1 MKTKLFYF
9 FYFLFVITAC
19 ENKESSEMS
28 NNLIN
33 ETSPYLLQHAYNPVD
48 WNPWNSKY
56 LEKAKKENKLVVISV
71 GYSACHWCHVME
83 RESFEDTVVAKLM
96 NEKYIS
102 IKVDREERPDVD
114 NVYMNAVQL
123 MTGSGGWP
131 LNVVTLPDGRPIW
144 GGTYFSKDQWINA
157 LDQISKLYE
166 KDPGRLI
173 SYADQ
178 LEEGVKSL
186 DIIELNK
193 SKANFN
199 LDIMKEYL
207 NNWSKK
213 FDLEYGGL
221 AGMPK
226 FMMPNNLHFLLKYS
240 YQTNNTEIQDFVNLT
255 LKKMAFGGVYDQI
268 GGGFSR
274 YSVDNKWHI
283 PHFEKMLYDNAQL
296 VSLYS
301 DAYKATKNELYKK
314 VVYKTIDFVNS
325 ELKDESGGYYSSLDA
340 DSKTING
347 ALEEGAFYV
356 WTEKELKITLKDDY
370 TVFSNYYNINPYG
383 YWEDDNYVLIRSED
397 AQKIATIHNL
407 SALELEQII
416 KNCNSKLIKVRNK
429 RGKPRLD
436 DKILTSWNGLMI
448 KGFVDSYK
456 AFNEPEFLNSA
467 IDNAEFIVKN
477 LYSEDGQLLRNY
489 KNGKSN
495 INGYLED
502 YSAIISGFL
511 SLHEVTLDEKWLK
524 YSKQLTEYVYKHF
537 YNEKTKMFYFT
548 SDLDE
553 KLLSRTV
560 EFRDDVI
567 PSSNSIMANNLFLL
581 SHYFDNQDYLETAIK
596 MLNNVSPEIDP
607 YPNGFSNW
615 LDLMLKISDSFYEVA
630 IVGED
635 AVSKTIE
642 INKSFKPNKLIIGSL
657 NDSDLPLLKNRY
669 VNNDTFIYV
678 CVKKA
683 CKLPVKTSEEALYLL
698 N

>member
-1 MKTKLFYF
+1 MKTNILYF

-301 DAYKATKNELYKK
+301 DAYKATKNELYRK

-407 SALELEQII
+407 SVLELEQII

-456 AFNEPEFLNSA
+456 AFNKPEFLNSA

-683 CKLPVKTSEEALYLL
+683 CKLPVKTSEEALDLL

>member
-383 YWEDDNYVLIRSED
+383 YWEDDKYVLIRSED

-407 SALELEQII
+407 SVLELEQII

-502 YSAIISGFL
+502 YSAIISAFL

-596 MLNNVSPEIDP
+596 MLNNISPEIDP

-683 CKLPVKTSEEALYLL
+683 CKLPVKTSEEALDLL

>member
-1 MKTKLFYF
+1 MKTNILYF

-83 RESFEDTVVAKLM
+83 RESFEDTLVAKLM
-96 NEKYIS
+96 NEKYVS

-383 YWEDDNYVLIRSED
+383 YWEDDKYVLIRRED
-397 AQKIATIHNL
+397 AQKIATIYNL
-407 SALELEQII
+407 SVLELEQII
-416 KNCNSKLIKVRNK
+416 KKCNSKLIKVRNK

-456 AFNEPEFLNSA
+456 AFNKPEFLNSA

-683 CKLPVKTSEEALYLL
+683 CKLPVKTSEEALDLL

>member
-83 RESFEDTVVAKLM
+83 RESFEDSLVAELM
-96 NEKYIS
+96 NEKFIS

-114 NVYMNAVQL
+114 KVYMNAVQL

-131 LNVVTLPDGRPIW
+131 LNVVTLADGRPIW

-157 LDQISKLYE
+157 LEQISKLYE
-166 KDPGRLI
+166 KDPERLI

-186 DIIELNK
+186 DLIEFNE
-193 SKANFN
+193 SSANFN
-199 LDIMKEYL
+199 LDIMKKYL
-207 NNWSKK
+207 DTWSKK
-213 FDLEYGGL
+213 FDLEYGG
-221 AGMPK
+221 AEGMPK
-226 FMMPNNLHFLLKYS
+226 FMMPSNLHFLLKYS
-240 YQTNNTEIQDFVNLT
+240 YQTNNIEIQDFVNLS
-255 LKKMAFGGVYDQI
+255 LKKMAFGGIYDQI

-314 VVYKTIDFVNS
+314 VVYETIDFVNS

-340 DSKTING
+340 DSKTTDNV
-347 ALEEGAFYV
+347 LEEGAFYV
-356 WTEKELKITLKDDY
+356 WAEEELKTILKEDF
-370 TVFSNYYNINPYG
+370 TVFSSYYNINNYG
-383 YWEDDNYVLIRSED
+383 YWEDDKYVLIRNED
-397 AQKIATIHNL
+397 DQKIAAKHNL
-407 SALELEQII
+407 SKLELKQII

-429 RGKPRLD
+429 RAKPRLD
-436 DKILTSWNGLMI
+436 DKILTSWNGLMM

-456 AFNEPEFLNSA
+456 AFNEPNFLNAA
-467 IDNAEFIVKN
+467 INNAEFILKN
-477 LYSEDGQLLRNY
+477 LYSDNGQLQHNY

-502 YSAIISGFL
+502 YSSIISGFL

-524 YSKQLTEYVYKHF
+524 HSKKLTEYVYKHF

-560 EFRDDVI
+560 DFRDDVI

-581 SHYFDNQDYLETAIK
+581 SHYFDNEDYLETATK
-596 MLNNVSPEIDP
+596 MLNNIYPEIDS

-630 IVGED
+630 IVGKD

-642 INKSFKPNKLIIGSL
+642 INKSFKPNKLIIGTL
-657 NDSDLPLLKNRY
+657 NDSNLPLLKNRY
-669 VNNDTFIYV
+669 VDNDTFIYV

-683 CKLPVKTSEEALYLL
+683 CKLPVKTSEEALGLL

>member
-9 FYFLFVITAC
+9 FYFLLVITAC
-19 ENKESSEMS
+19 KNKESSEMS

-199 LDIMKEYL
+199 LDTMKEYL

-221 AGMPK
+221 EGMPK

-301 DAYKATKNELYKK
+301 DAYKATKNELYRK

-356 WTEKELKITLKDDY
+356 WTEEELKVTLKDDY

-383 YWEDDNYVLIRSED
+383 YWEDDKYVLIRRED
-397 AQKIATIHNL
+397 AQKIATIYNL
-407 SALELEQII
+407 SVLELEQII
-416 KNCNSKLIKVRNK
+416 KKCNSKLIKVRNK

-683 CKLPVKTSEEALYLL
+683 CKLPVKTSEEALDLL

>member
-9 FYFLFVITAC
+9 FYFLLVITAC
-19 ENKESSEMS
+19 KNKESSEMS

-301 DAYKATKNELYKK
+301 DAYKATKNELYRK

-356 WTEKELKITLKDDY
+356 WTEEELKVTLKDDY

-383 YWEDDNYVLIRSED
+383 YWEDDKYVLIRRED
-397 AQKIATIHNL
+397 AQKIATIYNL
-407 SALELEQII
+407 SVLELEQII
-416 KNCNSKLIKVRNK
+416 KKCNSKLIKVRNK

-456 AFNEPEFLNSA
+456 AFNKPEFLNSA

-657 NDSDLPLLKNRY
+657 NDSGLPLLKNRY

-683 CKLPVKTSEEALYLL
+683 CKLPVKTSEEALDLL

>member
-1 MKTKLFYF
+1 MKTNILYF

-301 DAYKATKNELYKK
+301 DAYKATKNELYRK

-383 YWEDDNYVLIRSED
+383 YWEDDKYVLIRSED

-407 SALELEQII
+407 SVLELEQII

-456 AFNEPEFLNSA
+456 AFNKPEFLNSA

-596 MLNNVSPEIDP
+596 MLNNISPEIDP

-683 CKLPVKTSEEALYLL
+683 CKLPVKTSEEALDLL